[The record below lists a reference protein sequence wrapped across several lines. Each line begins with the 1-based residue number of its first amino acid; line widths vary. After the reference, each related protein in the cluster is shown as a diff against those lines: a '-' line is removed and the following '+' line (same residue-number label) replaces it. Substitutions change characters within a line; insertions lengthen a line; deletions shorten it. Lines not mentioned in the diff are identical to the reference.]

1 MLQNS
6 LRQPFDYTTTRDDM
20 SVNLVNWAIL
30 LSALLTFPM
39 LS

>member
-6 LRQPFDYTTTRDDM
+6 LRQPFDYTATRDDM

-30 LSALLTFPM
+30 FSTLLTFPM